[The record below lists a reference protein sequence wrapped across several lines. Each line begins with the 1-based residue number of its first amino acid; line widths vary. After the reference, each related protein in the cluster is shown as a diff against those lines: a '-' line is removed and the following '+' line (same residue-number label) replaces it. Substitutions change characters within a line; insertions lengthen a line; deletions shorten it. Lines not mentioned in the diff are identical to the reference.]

1 MLPSGTSLTE
11 TQSTSNESGI
21 NFSPSFLFSV
31 AKYRKKIV
39 KTKEEVKEMHK
50 NQGKGDSL

>member
-31 AKYRKKIV
+31 AKYRKKNCKI
-39 KTKEEVKEMHK
+39 KEDKEINK
-50 NQGKGDSL
+50 NERKGGSL